1 MEEALRRSQVCTPL
15 VSRRSSLTMGVNG
28 EEEGRERLWKE
39 SQEVW
44 RQR

>member
-1 MEEALRRSQVCTPL
+1 VCTPL

-28 EEEGRERLWKE
+28 EEEGRGRLEKERK
-39 SQEVW
+39 QVW